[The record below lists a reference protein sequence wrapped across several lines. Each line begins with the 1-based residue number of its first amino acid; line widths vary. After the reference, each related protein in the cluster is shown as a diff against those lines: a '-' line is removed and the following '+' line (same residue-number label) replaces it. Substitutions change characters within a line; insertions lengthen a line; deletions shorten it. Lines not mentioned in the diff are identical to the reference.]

1 MSAVPNPIPAHWLI
15 PRDYT
20 IAGCSRPTQDVLN
33 AILRGDP
40 DLVAKLLT
48 IYGPDKGFTWRW
60 EPYCNIQSKAQL
72 AALKLVLD
80 DPRFLFSAEFVCASM
95 YFTPMGIRRLVAL
108 HPRAKRWFD
117 DPESVAYEYKEEV
130 MKTRPWNVGL
140 NDRAAYGYK
149 GSQGVKREWVRK
161 QNQRLA
167 FILYPALRFWAQRRL
182 EEMYAPGG
190 AMARAAV
197 ARLEAADATRSAQ
210 ALEATAAGGQKL
222 TA

>member
-1 MSAVPNPIPAHWLI
+1 MSFVPDPIPTHWLV

-33 AILRGDP
+33 AVLAGNP
-40 DLVAKLLT
+40 DLVKKLLE
-48 IYGPDKGFTWRW
+48 IYGPTVGFTWRW
-60 EPYCNIQSKAQL
+60 EPYSNIYSKAQL

-108 HPRAKRWFD
+108 HPRAKKWFD
-117 DPESVAYEYKEEV
+117 DPESVAYDYKAEV
-130 MKTRPWNVGL
+130 LQTRPWNVGL

-149 GSQGVKREWVRK
+149 GIQIVKLELARK
-161 QNQRLA
+161 QRWRLA
-167 FILYPALRFWAQRRL
+167 FILYPALRFWVQRRV

-190 AMARAAV
+190 VMAVAAI
-197 ARLEAADATRSAQ
+197 ARLEAAHA
-210 ALEATAAGGQKL
+210 ATAAQAAGQKL